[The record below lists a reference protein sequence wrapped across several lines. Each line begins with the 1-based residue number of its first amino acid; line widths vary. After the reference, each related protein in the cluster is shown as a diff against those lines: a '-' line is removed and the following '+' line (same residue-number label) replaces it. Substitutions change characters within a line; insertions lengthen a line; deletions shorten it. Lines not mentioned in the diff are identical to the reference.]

1 VSRAFRGSAVGANL
15 PLGFPPNFDEGL
27 VGDFVHGFAE
37 AVREDVGACAR
48 SARGAPV
55 NAIFDATFGAIFDAI
70 PDFIPA
76 LGEVG
81 VDVRADGFFEDFVD
95 ILVGVFVDA
104 FVDDLTNGFG
114 ANFDESRVV
123 RSGRASSLYAMPSRG
138 WAGFAS
144 GAEALACVP
153 DSGCTS
159 DAARASRAS
168 ANSSIERF
176 GAFGCSALPAPS
188 CRDARRKRSSSFGV
202 RSRHSPT
209 ARPFSLRGPKLV
221 RRSFFTGCPS
231 SSAQEKHHSML
242 LGAEGDDEETIH
254 SGCVRT
260 LPDSGHFQ
268 LSEMDRGA
276 SAM

>member
-1 VSRAFRGSAVGANL
+1 MPPRVSRAFRGSAVGANL

-55 NAIFDATFGAIFDAI
+55 DANFGAILDPI

-81 VDVRADGFFEDFVD
+81 VDVRADGFFEDFVG
-95 ILVGVFVDA
+95 ILVGAFVEVFVGA
-104 FVDDLTNGFG
+104 FVGDLTNGFG

-123 RSGRASSLYAMPSRG
+123 RSGRASSLYDMPSRG
-138 WAGFAS
+138 WAVFAS
-144 GAEALACVP
+144 GAEALACAP

-188 CRDARRKRSSSFGV
+188 
-202 RSRHSPT
+202 
-209 ARPFSLRGPKLV
+209 
-221 RRSFFTGCPS
+221 
-231 SSAQEKHHSML
+231 
-242 LGAEGDDEETIH
+242 
-254 SGCVRT
+254 
-260 LPDSGHFQ
+260 
-268 LSEMDRGA
+268 
-276 SAM
+276 

>member
-1 VSRAFRGSAVGANL
+1 L

-48 SARGAPV
+48 STRGAPEA
-55 NAIFDATFGAIFDAI
+55 AIFDPM

-76 LGEVG
+76 LGEVE
-81 VDVRADGFFEDFVD
+81 VDVRADGFFEEFVG
-95 ILVGVFVDA
+95 ILVGAFVEAFVGAFVDA

-123 RSGRASSLYAMPSRG
+123 RSGRASSLYDMPSRG
-138 WAGFAS
+138 WAVFAS

-188 CRDARRKRSSSFGV
+188 
-202 RSRHSPT
+202 
-209 ARPFSLRGPKLV
+209 
-221 RRSFFTGCPS
+221 
-231 SSAQEKHHSML
+231 
-242 LGAEGDDEETIH
+242 
-254 SGCVRT
+254 
-260 LPDSGHFQ
+260 
-268 LSEMDRGA
+268 
-276 SAM
+276 